1 LFEKGSETIILP
13 MARVLHIIDR
23 DTPGDLLDQL
33 SLLAGAGERIVSSGP
48 PPAWAEF
55 RLPVT
60 VAHRPF
66 ASAWLSARWMQDAV
80 RGASV
85 IHAWSASAA
94 PAGEALTERIGG
106 RLIVSLA
113 TASQAYEVGDLLD
126 ALRLGVVP
134 GVVTVPTEA
143 AKQALCGEG
152 EPGDW
157 LAVLPPAGA
166 PIDDRRARRQR
177 TREALGATDA
187 DRIMIALGEMTRHAG
202 HKYASWAHAMCRQV
216 VPHLL
221 LLLPGG
227 GPVEDRV
234 EFFSETTGRDEEV
247 FLTGDRFERAD
258 LLAAADLGVQFCER
272 DCGTAA
278 LAGAMAAGL
287 PLAAART
294 PDVTEI
300 APHEVGAV
308 LAESCAPRHAT
319 ASLLRILDDPDFAAR
334 LGKSAAQ
341 RASEHFN
348 PERCRRRLD
357 DIYAPRP
364 AGVS

>member
-1 LFEKGSETIILP
+1 
-13 MARVLHIIDR
+13 MIDR

-80 RGASV
+80 RGATV

-94 PAGEALTERIGG
+94 PAGEALTERVGG
-106 RLIVSLA
+106 RLIVSLGA
-113 TASQAYEVGDLLD
+113 ASQAHDLGDLHD

-143 AKQALCGEG
+143 AKRALRGA
-152 EPGDW
+152 GDSDNW
-157 LAVLPPAGA
+157 LAVLPPAAA
-166 PIDDRRARRQR
+166 PIDDREGRRQR

-187 DRIMIALGEMTRHAG
+187 DRIMVALGEMTRPAG
-202 HKYASWAHAMCRQV
+202 HKYASWAHAMCRQI

-221 LLLPGG
+221 LVLPGG
-227 GPVEDRV
+227 GPVERRV
-234 EFFSETTGRDEEV
+234 EFFAETTGHDEEV

-258 LLAAADLGVQFCER
+258 VLAAADLAVLFCER

-287 PLAAART
+287 PIAAARA
-294 PDVTEI
+294 PDVAEI

-334 LGKSAAQ
+334 LGASAAQ
-341 RASEHFN
+341 RASEHFD
-348 PERCRRRLD
+348 PERCRQRLD
-357 DIYAPRP
+357 AIYAARP

>member
-1 LFEKGSETIILP
+1 

-60 VAHRPF
+60 VVHRPF
-66 ASAWLSARWMQDAV
+66 ASAWLSARWMKDAA
-80 RGASV
+80 RGVDV
-85 IHAWSASAA
+85 IHAWSASSA
-94 PAGEALTERIGG
+94 PAGEALTERVGG

-113 TASQAYEVGDLLD
+113 AAWQACEMGDLFD

-134 GVVTVPTEA
+134 GAVTVPTEA
-143 AKQALCGEG
+143 AREALCGA
-152 EPGDW
+152 GDAAGW
-157 LAVLPPAGA
+157 IAVLPPVAA
-166 PIDDRRARRQR
+166 PIDDREARRRR

-187 DRIMIALGEMTRHAG
+187 DRIMVALGEMTRFAG
-202 HKYASWAHAMCRQV
+202 HKYASWAHAMCRQI

-221 LLLPGG
+221 LILPGC
-227 GPVEDRV
+227 GPMEQRV
-234 EFFSETTGRDEEV
+234 EFFAETTGRDEEV

-258 LLAAADLGVQFCER
+258 VLAAADLAVRFCQR

-287 PLAAART
+287 PVAAART
-294 PDVTEI
+294 PDIAEI
-300 APHEVGAV
+300 APHEIGAV

-319 ASLLRILDDPDFAAR
+319 AALLRILDDPDFAAQ
-334 LGKSAAQ
+334 LGASAAQ
-341 RASEHFN
+341 RAGEHFD

-357 DIYAPRP
+357 DLYAARP